1 MINLVIFLN
10 GIYDLFC
17 GFAILFFSSNPYLA
31 PIANLHPK
39 IFKEAYRDDLTRRL
53 LAYWIITYGII
64 RVLIIIGDKNKIIIA
79 LIIISYI
86 IEILAY
92 LNENYYHKTTYNNK
106 VLWIVALSFIFI
118 IGIWFNNSL

>member
-64 RVLIIIGDKNKIIIA
+64 RLAVIFKNNCIFIM
-79 LIIISYI
+79 IIISYF

-92 LNENYYHKTTYNNK
+92 SNENYFYKTTDNNK
-106 VLWIVALSFIFI
+106 VLWINGLSFLIIILFI
-118 IGIWFNNSL
+118 HNNN